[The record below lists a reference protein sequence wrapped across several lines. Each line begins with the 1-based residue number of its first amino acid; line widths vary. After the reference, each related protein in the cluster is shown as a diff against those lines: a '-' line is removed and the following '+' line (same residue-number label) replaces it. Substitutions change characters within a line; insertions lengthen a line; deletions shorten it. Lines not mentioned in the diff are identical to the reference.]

1 MDTQRSRRG
10 PHPQSWPRGL
20 EVLRF
25 VTRALAVR
33 PPRRG
38 SPLGS
43 KQAQRLF
50 RGRVAEVSQER
61 LRDILV
67 AIVQRYLVEDPVVVA
82 LIPSVDGSAVATGTI
97 AWTLFEHLA
106 AWDTFVRSL
115 NLCARSAKERRR
127 RPAPLDTQLRI
138 VVIELGIWFGTFCCR
153 DRRPP
158 PSADTVRWATPPAK
172 DRYLRDLLKARKI
185 TRDDFQ
191 VRLGLKTPNM
201 VDRWCDHGARPKDP
215 LLGRIAE
222 VLESDPER
230 RRACLQVLRRHYA
243 LRQFAHE
250 LAARI
255 GWPLVRE
262 MVQALYRV
270 AHSTYAH
277 LTGTRL
283 PVSVHPPICDH
294 VLSRWMK
301 SAPSHR
307 LLHAVEANE
316 PSPAWRTHVRAL
328 RVAAFR
334 ARLTDDLSYPRVP
347 LYTDFDATRSD
358 LWDETDGVPTPPS
371 T

>member
-1 MDTQRSRRG
+1 MDVQRSRRG

-43 KQAQRLF
+43 KQTQRFF
-50 RGRVAEVSQER
+50 RGRLAQVSPER

-82 LIPSVDGSAVATGTI
+82 LIPSVDGGPAATGAI
-97 AWTLFEHLA
+97 AWTLFEHLS
-106 AWDTFVRSL
+106 AWDTFVTSL
-115 NLCARSAKERRR
+115 NLCAKSAAERR
-127 RPAPLDTQLRI
+127 RPASLDAQLRFA
-138 VVIELGIWFGTFCCR
+138 VIELGIWFGTFCCR

-158 PSADTVRWATPPAK
+158 PAVDTVRWTTAPAK

-191 VRLGLKTPNM
+191 ARLGLKTPNM
-201 VDRWCDHGARPKDP
+201 VDRWCDRGARPKDP
-215 LLGRIAE
+215 LLGRIAQ

-230 RRACLQVLRRHYA
+230 GVACLQSLRRHYA
-243 LRQFAHE
+243 LRQFAHG
-250 LAARI
+250 LATRV
-255 GWPLVRE
+255 GRSTVDE

-270 AHSTYAH
+270 AHATYAH

-307 LLHAVEANE
+307 LLRAIEANE
-316 PSPAWRTHVRAL
+316 PSLAWRTHVRAL

-334 ARLTDDLSYPRVP
+334 VRFTEGLSYPRVP

-358 LWDETDGVPTPPS
+358 LWEEEIPDPIPAPT
-371 T
+371 